1 MHSKNLLEDLYG
13 SVLNA
18 PTVESFKVEL
28 FTFANKLGFDLV
40 MADWLAAPPSNAYVS
55 IHNYPKKWMDTLRD
69 IPSNIYADEP
79 VLAISQNSSYPVL
92 WDASSY
98 RDAGWN
104 DYADQF
110 QSHGFYAGFDVP
122 VRAAS
127 GSALLLGCSR
137 DRSLPLDA
145 IELKRVIAEAQL
157 FAAFALP
164 ALDRLFN
171 HIKQQ
176 DFPPLT
182 PKELEVLKWTVA
194 GKTAFEVGSILGS
207 SERTANFHVQNICQ
221 KLGVTNKRAAIAKAL
236 QLHLVA

>member
-13 SVLNA
+13 PVLNA
-18 PTVESFKVEL
+18 TSIESFRVEL
-28 FTFANKLGFDLV
+28 LAFAKKLGFDLV
-40 MADWLAAPPSNAYVS
+40 MADWLAAPPSKTYVS
-55 IHNYPKKWMDTLRD
+55 VNNYPQKWMDTVKEISAD
-69 IPSNIYADEP
+69 IYADEP
-79 VLAISQNSSYPVL
+79 VLAISNNSSHPVL

-110 QSHGFYAGFDVP
+110 QQHGIYAGFDVLA
-122 VRAAS
+122 RSAS
-127 GSALLLGCSR
+127 GSSLLLGCCR

-145 IELKRVIAEAQL
+145 MELKRVVSEGQL

-164 ALDRLFN
+164 AFDRLCSN
-171 HIKQQ
+171 LKQQ

-194 GKTAFEVGSILGS
+194 GKTAFEVGVILNS

-236 QLHLVA
+236 QLHLIR